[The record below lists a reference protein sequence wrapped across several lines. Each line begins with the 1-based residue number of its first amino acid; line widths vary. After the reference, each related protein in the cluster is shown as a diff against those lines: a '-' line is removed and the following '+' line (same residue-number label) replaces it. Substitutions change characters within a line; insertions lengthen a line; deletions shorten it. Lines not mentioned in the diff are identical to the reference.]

1 MRWRR
6 NLRLSV
12 RALTRSWLRT
22 ALSVSGVGVGIASV
36 VILIG
41 AGVGA
46 ERALRQALEPLG
58 ENLLVVNAARRQSSA
73 LRGES
78 RLVDS
83 LKIADWE
90 AIEAEIPRVLRAAPV
105 VELPMLARVGGRIAS
120 IRVTGTSAS
129 FEATRNFP
137 LAAGRFIDQDDAVE
151 CRRVAVVGPIV
162 VDQLFLG
169 ESPLGEVLLLEG
181 VPFRVVGVTKK
192 KGVVDGANEDELVLI
207 PVTTAMRRLSN
218 VEHLDRVYVQAESEE
233 AISSVRAD
241 VASLLRRR
249 HFTPEGGSD
258 DFVIRDQTALARSQQ
273 EAGGSL
279 SRIVSWLSALALS
292 LGGVGL
298 LAVSLLSVR
307 ERYGEIGLRL
317 AVGGRPRDIL
327 LQFLTEAVLISAL
340 GGLAGLAVGA
350 GGLVLG
356 ASVTRWPM
364 VLSWQ
369 GVVYPL
375 AIAVAIAVIFGAYPA
390 FRAARLDPI
399 QALNSR

>member
-6 NLRLSV
+6 NLRLSA
-12 RALTRSWLRT
+12 RALTRSWVRT

-46 ERALRQALEPLG
+46 ERALRQALEALG

-78 RLVDS
+78 RLVES
-83 LKIADWE
+83 LEIADWE
-90 AIEAEIPRVLRAAPV
+90 AIEAEVPRALRTAPA
-105 VELPMLARVGGRIAS
+105 VELPMLARVGGRIAA

-129 FEATRNFP
+129 FEATRGFS
-137 LAAGRFIDQDDAVE
+137 LAAGRFIDEDDDDE
-151 CRRVAVVGPIV
+151 RRRVAVVGPLV
-162 VDQLFLG
+162 VEELFLG
-169 ESPLGEVLLLEG
+169 ESPLGEDLLLG
-181 VPFRVVGVTKK
+181 RVSFRVVGVTKK

-207 PVTTAMRRLSN
+207 PVTTAMRRLMN
-218 VEHLDRVYVQAESEE
+218 VDYLDRIYVQAESEE
-233 AISSVRAD
+233 AISSVRAE
-241 VASLLRRR
+241 VTSLLRRR
-249 HFTPEGGSD
+249 HLSEEGSD
-258 DFVIRDQTALARSQQ
+258 DFVIKDQTALARSQQ
-273 EAGGSL
+273 EASGSL
-279 SRIVSWLSALALS
+279 SRIVSWLSALTLG

-307 ERYGEIGLRL
+307 ERYVEIGLRL

-327 LQFLTEAVLISAL
+327 SQFITEAVLISAL

-350 GGLVLG
+350 CGVVLG

-375 AIAVAIAVIFGAYPA
+375 AISVAIAIFFGAYPA

>member
-12 RALTRSWLRT
+12 RALTRSWPRT
-22 ALSVSGVGVGIASV
+22 LLSVSGVGVGIASV
-36 VILIG
+36 VVLIG

-83 LKIADWE
+83 LEIGDWE
-90 AIEAEIPRVLRAAPV
+90 AIEEVPGVLRAAPV
-105 VELPMLARVGGRIAS
+105 AELSMYARVGGRIAS

-137 LAAGRFIDQDDAVE
+137 LAAGRFIDHRDTVE
-151 CRRVAVVGPIV
+151 RRRVAVVGPV
-162 VDQLFLG
+162 VVEQLFLG

-181 VPFRVVGVTKK
+181 VPFRIVGVTKK
-192 KGVVDGANEDELVLI
+192 KGVVDGANEDELVLV

-233 AISSVRAD
+233 VISSVRAD
-241 VASLLRRR
+241 VANLLRRR
-249 HFTPEGGSD
+249 HSTAEGGSD
-258 DFVIRDQTALARSQQ
+258 DFIIKDQTALVRSRQ
-273 EAGGSL
+273 EMGGSL
-279 SRIVSWLSALALS
+279 SRIVSWLSALALG
-292 LGGVGL
+292 LGGFGL

-307 ERYGEIGLRL
+307 ERYTEIGLRL

-350 GGLVLG
+350 GGVVLG

-375 AIAVAIAVIFGAYPA
+375 AISVAIAVLFGAYPA
-390 FRAARLDPI
+390 LRAARLDPI

>member
-12 RALTRSWLRT
+12 RALTRSWVRT
-22 ALSVSGVGVGIASV
+22 ALSVSGVAVGIASV

-41 AGVGA
+41 AGIGA
-46 ERALRQALEPLG
+46 ERALRQALEALG

-78 RLVDS
+78 RLVES
-83 LKIADWE
+83 LEIADWE
-90 AIEAEIPRVLRAAPV
+90 AIEAEIPRARRTAPV

-120 IRVTGTSAS
+120 IRVTGTSAG
-129 FEATRNFP
+129 FEATRSFS
-137 LAAGRFIDQDDAVE
+137 LAAGRFIDEDDAVE
-151 CRRVAVVGPIV
+151 FRRVAVVGPLV
-162 VDQLFLG
+162 VEQLFLG
-169 ESPLGEVLLLEG
+169 ESPLGEVLLLG
-181 VPFRVVGVTKK
+181 GAPFQIVGVTKK

-207 PVTTAMRRLSN
+207 PVTTAMRRLIN
-218 VEHLDRVYVQAESEE
+218 RDYLDRVYVQAESEE
-233 AISSVRAD
+233 AMASVRAD
-241 VASLLRRR
+241 VESLLRRR
-249 HFTPEGGSD
+249 HLTEKGSD
-258 DFVIRDQTALARSQQ
+258 DFVIKDQTALARSQQ

-279 SRIVSWLSALALS
+279 SRIVSWLSALALG
-292 LGGVGL
+292 LGGFGL

-307 ERYGEIGLRL
+307 ERYAEIGLRL

-327 LQFLTEAVLISAL
+327 SQFITEAVLISAL
-340 GGLAGLAVGA
+340 GGLAGLVVGA
-350 GGLVLG
+350 GGVLLG
-356 ASVTRWPM
+356 ASLTRWPM

-375 AIAVAIAVIFGAYPA
+375 AISLAIAVFFGAYPA